1 MRDWKKLRVFEQAD
15 ALVLGIYRD
24 SESWPPAQ
32 RFALTQQVHRAVLSI
47 ASNIV
52 EGCSRD
58 SERECR
64 RFHEMAY
71 ASACEVQY
79 QLSVARRLGFSSR
92 VEALETDAISLC
104 KALAAMLR
112 SQRPETKD

>member
-1 MRDWKKLRVFEQAD
+1 MRDWTKLRVFEQAD
-15 ALVLGIYRD
+15 GLVLSIYRD
-24 SESWPPAQ
+24 SESWPATH
-32 RFALTQQVHRAVLSI
+32 RFSLTQQIQRAAVSV

-52 EGCSRD
+52 EGCSRE

-71 ASACEVQY
+71 ASACEAQY
-79 QLSVARRLGFSSR
+79 QLSIARRLGFSSNAE
-92 VEALETDAISLC
+92 VLEKDAISLA

-112 SQRPETKD
+112 SQRPETRD